1 MAKVKICGLM
11 EPLHVQSAKTADA
24 LGFMF
29 APSKRRIEVE
39 QAVKLARLVPE
50 GTEKIGVFVNEE
62 ITEIERIAEQV
73 PLTMIQLHGDESDE
87 FVQSI
92 KLPVIKAFS
101 IRTEEDVE
109 RMEQSSADY
118 VLVDAPGVEFRG
130 GSGKVFDWSLLKG
143 STISRD
149 KLILAG
155 GLDLRNVQSAIQ
167 QVQPYMVDVSSGV
180 ETDGVKDP
188 AKIKEFIRQVRR
200 AK

>member
-29 APSKRRIEVE
+29 APSKRRVEVE

-62 ITEIERIAEQV
+62 IAEIERIAEQV

-87 FVQSI
+87 FVQLI

-130 GSGKVFDWSLLKG
+130 GSGKVFDWSLLKD
-143 STISRD
+143 SAISRD
-149 KLILAG
+149 RLILAG
-155 GLDLRNVQSAIQ
+155 GLGLRNVQSAIQ

-180 ETDGVKDP
+180 ETDGVKDS

>member
-1 MAKVKICGLM
+1 MTKVKICGLM

-62 ITEIERIAEQV
+62 LAEIERIAEQV
-73 PLTMIQLHGDESDE
+73 TLTMIQLHGDEPDE
-87 FVQSI
+87 FIQSI

-109 RMEQSSADY
+109 RMEQSSANY

-130 GSGKVFDWSLLKG
+130 GSGKVFDWSLLKD

-149 KLILAG
+149 RLILAG
-155 GLDLRNVQSAIQ
+155 GLGLRNVQPAIQ

>member
-29 APSKRRIEVE
+29 APSKRRVEVE

-62 ITEIERIAEQV
+62 IAEIERIAEQV

-87 FVQSI
+87 FVQLI

-130 GSGKVFDWSLLKG
+130 GSGKVFDWSLLKD
-143 STISRD
+143 SAISRD
-149 KLILAG
+149 RLILAG
-155 GLDLRNVQSAIQ
+155 GLGLHNVQSAIQ

-180 ETDGVKDP
+180 ETEGVKDS